1 MTMGKRTQAAA
12 LEVRLLREG
21 IIESPGQSTRPW
33 RQHKPPALVLVGEG
47 WGGGGQTRFSQ
58 WR

>member
-21 IIESPGQSTRPW
+21 IIESR
-33 RQHKPPALVLVGEG
+33 HLVQAVVSDDRG
-47 WGGGGQTRFSQ
+47 R
-58 WR
+58 